1 MIRIGIIGVGYW
13 GPNLVRTF
21 SSIRGCEVAVVCD
34 RDVTRL
40 KHISEA
46 FPAIRLTTETDQL
59 FDHDLDALV
68 IATPTNT
75 HYSLAKESLDRGIH
89 TFTEKPLATTSS
101 ECRELI
107 RLAALRDAVL
117 FVGHVF
123 LYSAPVVKLKE
134 IVSNGELGELCY
146 ISSSRLNLG
155 PVRQDVN
162 SLWDLAPHDVSII
175 LELMGSMPR
184 SVSCSGLAYLNDS
197 VHDVCNLTL
206 HFDDKKM
213 GMVHVSWLDP
223 RKRRVM
229 TIVGSKRMAV
239 YDDTEVVE
247 KIKIYDHGID
257 APACTDSPGKPQYS
271 YRYGDTYSPRLAEV
285 EPLKTECQSF
295 VECIA
300 KGVRPR
306 TDGQNGLEVVQVI
319 EAADCSLHDSSAKIA
334 IKQPVCPAIG
344 RHQTQNAESIAE

>member
-1 MIRIGIIGVGYW
+1 MRIGIIGVGYW

-21 SSIRGCEVAVVCD
+21 GSLDDCEVVVICD
-34 RDVTRL
+34 RDATRL
-40 KHISEA
+40 KQICRS
-46 FPAIRLTTETDQL
+46 FPAVRATTETDEL
-59 FDHDLDALV
+59 FKHDLDALV

-75 HYSLAKESLDRGIH
+75 HYALAKRALEQGIH
-89 TFTEKPLATTSS
+89 TFAEKPLATTGVA
-101 ECRELI
+101 CQELI
-107 RLAALRDAVL
+107 RLADRHKAVL

-123 LYSAPVVKLKE
+123 LYSAPVVKLRE

-146 ISSSRLNLG
+146 ISSTRLNLG

-162 SLWDLAPHDVSII
+162 SLWDLAPHDVSIL

-197 VHDVCNLTL
+197 IHDVCNLTL
-206 HFDDKKM
+206 YFDDKKM
-213 GMVHVSWLDP
+213 GMIHVSWLDP
-223 RKRRVM
+223 CKRRVM

-247 KIKIYDHGID
+247 KIKIYDRGIGV
-257 APACTDSPGKPQYS
+257 PESTDSLSKFQYS

-295 VECIA
+295 IDCIV
-300 KGVRPR
+300 KGEQPK
-306 TDGQNGLEVVQVI
+306 TDGQNGLQVVQVI
-319 EAADCSLHDSSAKIA
+319 EAADCSLRDSNARVSVE
-334 IKQPVCPAIG
+334 QPALSTITHHSMRDVV
-344 RHQTQNAESIAE
+344 

>member
-1 MIRIGIIGVGYW
+1 MIRTGIIGVGYW
-13 GPNLVRTF
+13 GPNLVRNF
-21 SSIRGCEVAVVCD
+21 DGLPDCEVAVVCD
-34 RDVTRL
+34 RDATRL
-40 KHISEA
+40 EHISKS
-46 FPAIRLTTETDQL
+46 FPGIRATTETNEL
-59 FDHDLDALV
+59 FNRDLDALV
-68 IATPTNT
+68 IATPTKT
-75 HYSLAKESLDRGIH
+75 HHHLAKEALRRGIH

-101 ECRELI
+101 ECQELI
-107 RLAALRDAVL
+107 QLADLHGAVL

-134 IVSNGELGELCY
+134 IVSSGELGELCY

-175 LELMGSMPR
+175 LELMGAMPR

-223 RKRRVM
+223 CKRRVM

-239 YDDTEVVE
+239 YDDTEAVE

-257 APACTDSPGKPQYS
+257 ASAGTDPLGKFQYG
-271 YRYGDTYSPRLAEV
+271 YRYGDTYSPRLKEV

-295 VECIA
+295 IECIV
-300 KGVRPR
+300 KGVRPK

-319 EAADCSLHDSSAKIA
+319 EAADCSLHDSSTKIA
-334 IKQPVCPAIG
+334 VKQSVFPTTG
-344 RHQTQNAESIAE
+344 RQPLRGAV